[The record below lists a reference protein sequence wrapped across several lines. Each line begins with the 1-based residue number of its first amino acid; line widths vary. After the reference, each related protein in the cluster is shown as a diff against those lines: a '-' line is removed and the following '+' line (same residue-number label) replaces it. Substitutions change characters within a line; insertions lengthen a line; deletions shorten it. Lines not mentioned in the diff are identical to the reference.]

1 MTGESYLLEIPIHRV
16 RLGLRIEFEDPLR
29 RPGRALILQCGNGNG
44 ADPDSLPPALAR
56 LHALV
61 SESGLSQSVISR
73 VVPTQWLLRDAILGR
88 YWPMHEINTEL
99 GPASNLQIKRL
110 DARDT
115 GDIDPESNVSE
126 IVSPI
131 LGRIAGQAGLERAIV
146 SKHSRVTS
154 YDESE
159 LEFIRTRIRL
169 ETRKN
174 GGRIW
179 IHDEGPFLEIVRQVV
194 SSIPGFEP
202 IAPPEVVAS
211 RRFKLAPEIDA
222 LSRLRG
228 AKSSKQKIEVARK
241 IATELPNQIER
252 DTVPRLESVHSFVG
266 SSRDMWTQ
274 AKKVISSSEG
284 RCLLLSS
291 FTNEAHSEFASGQ
304 IREACSDSRIRTLI
318 ISVGEPDRTGSSLYM
333 DKSKRYISDLMG
345 STGAHFS
352 MTGGVAEAPTH
363 AKVVVSDTGM
373 VFITTCNLL
382 SSDPSK
388 FVLESGFLIEDAE
401 LANKIIELVLEESW
415 VPRDSKVEVDQLR
428 VALSM
433 RDFPK
438 MDTTILR
445 EKMKKTLTSLKSG
458 GRKAAFGLVALDN
471 QLQKVAERPRY
482 RLIKNLEHRDV
493 LIDSAERFYTRLVLA
508 SDGLKEKGLDKA
520 TIKSIVNRCKS
531 NKKKWTI
538 QIWWG
543 RDAPDSRPYNEEGKR
558 GRKQAR
564 SRLEMFRQSGGF
576 HFYPEKSN
584 KPMQNHAKLI
594 IVDDMRVLLTSDN
607 LLSFGDTESSRG
619 DAGELGILIDQPR
632 ISRYTRGQMELW
644 LPKGRN
650 PNDLTRWCATLSE
663 EVALLT
669 QSPFT
674 PVHLDDSL
682 ERMVN
687 RVLSNEDLL
696 NDWRESFEGVESSEI
711 MQRIMNKG
719 WNNGGI
725 VGLVHASGKGATNFR
740 KIKSN
745 MAIVSLAGNPIW
757 RELNEAEE
765 IDELNIRAEQRSR
778 EEELVL
784 SSEISPEKFS
794 KELLRRMKNSNEW
807 GAFTGPYSILIFEMP
822 EFNLKARGIKPTD
835 YLQQCTEWIENKI
848 GAGNHSWI
856 RRRRG

>member
-16 RLGLRIEFEDPLR
+16 RVGLRIEFEDPLK
-29 RPGRALILQCGNGNG
+29 RPGRALMLQCGKG
-44 ADPDSLPPALAR
+44 ANPDNLPPALAR

-61 SESGLSQSVISR
+61 SESGLSTSVISR
-73 VVPTQWLLRDAILGR
+73 VVPTQLLVRDAILGR
-88 YWPMHEINTEL
+88 YWPIREIKKEL
-99 GPASNLQIKRL
+99 EPVSNLPIKRL
-110 DARDT
+110 DARGT

-126 IVSPI
+126 IISPI
-131 LGRIAGQAGLERAIV
+131 LGRIAVQARLGREIV

-154 YDESE
+154 YDEGE
-159 LEFIRTRIRL
+159 LDFIRTRIRL

-174 GGRIW
+174 GSRKW
-179 IHDEGPFLEIVRQVV
+179 IHDEGPFQEIIREVV

-202 IAPPEVVAS
+202 IAPPEVVAKK
-211 RRFKLAPEIDA
+211 RFELAPEIDA
-222 LSRLRG
+222 LKRLRD
-228 AKSSKQKIEVARK
+228 AKSYEQKMEVARK

-252 DTVPRLESVHSFVG
+252 DTVPRLESIQSFVG

-291 FTNEAHSEFASGQ
+291 FTNEAHSEFASEQ
-304 IREACSDSRIRTLI
+304 IRKACSDSRKGTLI
-318 ISVGEPDRTGSSLYM
+318 ISVGEPDRTESSLYM
-333 DKSKRYISDLMG
+333 EKSKRYIFDLMG
-345 STGAHFS
+345 STGDHFS
-352 MTGGVAEAPTH
+352 ITGGVAEAPTH
-363 AKVVVSDTGM
+363 AKVVVSDSGM
-373 VFITTCNLL
+373 AFITTCNLL

-388 FVLESGFLIEDAE
+388 FVLESGFLIDDAK
-401 LANKIIELVLEESW
+401 LANKIVESVLEESW
-415 VPRDSKVEVDQLR
+415 IPRECKVEVEQLR

-445 EKMKKTLTSLKSG
+445 EKMKKTLTSLKSE
-458 GRKAAFGLVALDN
+458 GRKAKFGLVALDN
-471 QLQKVAERPRY
+471 QLQKIAERPRY

-531 NKKKWTI
+531 NKKKGTI

-543 RDAPDSRPYNEEGKR
+543 RDASDSRPYNEEGKR

-619 DAGELGILIDQPR
+619 DAGELGILIDHPR

-650 PNDLTRWCATLSE
+650 PNDLTRWCTALSE

-696 NDWRESFEGVESSEI
+696 NDWRESFEGIGPSEI

-725 VGLVHASGKGATNFR
+725 VGLIHASGKGAANFR

-745 MAIVSLAGNPIW
+745 MATVSLAGNPIW
-757 RELNEAEE
+757 RELNEEE
-765 IDELNIRAEQRSR
+765 EKNELNIRSEVKSR
-778 EEELVL
+778 EREMVL
-784 SSEISPEKFS
+784 SSDISPEKFT
-794 KELLRRMKNSNEW
+794 KELFRRVKDPDKW
-807 GAFTGPYSILIFEMP
+807 TIFTGPYSKLISEMP
-822 EFNLKARGIKPTD
+822 EFNLKARNIIIREYMQECPD
-835 YLQQCTEWIENKI
+835 IEVEI
-848 GAGNHSWI
+848 RGGHPSI
-856 RRRRG
+856 RRRRS